1 MLSCPHHHHPLHFHH
16 HRNRNS
22 TTILQLSSS
31 DHHHDRTPQNP
42 ATTTTITTN
51 DKPILRT
58 HNSKSISVF
67 THLLKSPNQTQNKI
81 ETAQDVITPEE
92 RVKLQELTL
101 ATKKRIPRFPGSV
114 FPTKAESLDSPLQT
128 LFRNRRED
136 EYNSENDDDF
146 DEEMVVKAIEI
157 RRKVTA
163 EIFKQAM
170 RKKGKFGI
178 TYSTNLVNRLDD
190 FVDFI
195 MIKAAAMKRI
205 DEFKF
210 LSFNDRARRVI
221 EELNVV
227 PHIRW
232 LKHNAVS
239 YPRIAKLICMS
250 RGNVESIRRVTEWLK
265 SIHVKGEFLGSVLTK
280 AGENILER
288 PIEELDEIVWYL
300 ESNGVR
306 MDWMG
311 YVMSRCPQLLCCSME
326 EVKTR
331 VGFFLDMGMNE
342 RDFGTMVFDYPR
354 VLGYFTLEEMN
365 QKVNY
370 LKEFGL
376 SNEDVGRLLAFKP
389 QLMGCSIEERWKPL
403 VKYLYYLGI
412 SRDGMKEC
420 LSLNQ
425 WFSVQFFQDIGIR
438 DDAIGNMLVKFPP
451 LLTYSLHKKI
461 RPVVIFL
468 MTKAGVSE
476 RNIAKTI
483 ALGPELLGC
492 NIVNKLEINLKYLL
506 SLGIRHR
513 QLGEM
518 IADFPMLLRYNIDL
532 FRPKYKYL
540 RRTMVRPLQDLIEFP
555 RFFSYSLDERIIPR
569 HKVLVENRINF
580 KLRYMLAST
589 DEEFQKKVESAVER
603 RRKFESGLMGD
614 NSQVSDADSSEEET
628 DVLFPET
635 ENVVSSSPKTLF
647 NFNSL
652 GSGDS
657 ENLD

>member
-1 MLSCPHHHHPLHFHH
+1 M
-16 HRNRNS
+16 
-22 TTILQLSSS
+22 
-31 DHHHDRTPQNP
+31 
-42 ATTTTITTN
+42 
-51 DKPILRT
+51 
-58 HNSKSISVF
+58 
-67 THLLKSPNQTQNKI
+67 
-81 ETAQDVITPEE
+81 
-92 RVKLQELTL
+92 
-101 ATKKRIPRFPGSV
+101 
-114 FPTKAESLDSPLQT
+114 QT
-128 LFRNRRED
+128 LFRNQSED

-190 FVDFI
+190 FVDFV
-195 MIKAAAMKRI
+195 MIKAAAMKRT

-227 PHIRW
+227 SLIRW

-239 YPRIAKLICMS
+239 YPRIAKLIYMS

-288 PIEELDEIVWYL
+288 PIEDLDEIVWYL

-342 RDFGTMVFDYPR
+342 KDFDTMVFDYPR

-412 SRDGMKEC
+412 SRDGMKRMLVIKPMVFCVDLE
-420 LSLNQ
+420 Q
-425 WFSVQFFQDIGIR
+425 TIVPKVRFFQDIGIR

-451 LLTYSLHKKI
+451 LLTYSLYKKI

-476 RNIAKTI
+476 RNIAKAI

-492 NIVNKLEINLKYLL
+492 SIVNKLEINLKYLL

-532 FRPKYKYL
+532 LRPKYKYL

-555 RFFSYSLDERIIPR
+555 RFFSYSLDDRIIPR

-589 DEEFQKKVESAVER
+589 DEEFQKKVEAAVER

-614 NSQVSDADSSEEET
+614 NSQASDADSSEEET
-628 DVLFPET
+628 DVQFPET
-635 ENVVSSSPKTLF
+635 GIIVSSSPKTRF

-657 ENLD
+657 EDLN

>member
-1 MLSCPHHHHPLHFHH
+1 M
-16 HRNRNS
+16 
-22 TTILQLSSS
+22 
-31 DHHHDRTPQNP
+31 
-42 ATTTTITTN
+42 
-51 DKPILRT
+51 
-58 HNSKSISVF
+58 
-67 THLLKSPNQTQNKI
+67 
-81 ETAQDVITPEE
+81 
-92 RVKLQELTL
+92 
-101 ATKKRIPRFPGSV
+101 
-114 FPTKAESLDSPLQT
+114 QT
-128 LFRNRRED
+128 LFRNQTED

-190 FVDFI
+190 FVDFV
-195 MIKAAAMKRI
+195 MIKAAAMKRM

-227 PHIRW
+227 PLIRW

-239 YPRIAKLICMS
+239 YPRIAKLIYMS

-331 VGFFLDMGMNE
+331 VGFFLDMDMNE
-342 RDFGTMVFDYPR
+342 KDFGTMVFDYPR

-412 SRDGMKEC
+412 SRDGMKRMLVIKPMVFCVDLE
-420 LSLNQ
+420 Q
-425 WFSVQFFQDIGIR
+425 TIVPKVRFFQDIGIR

-451 LLTYSLHKKI
+451 LLTYSLYKKI

-476 RNIAKTI
+476 RNIAKAI

-492 NIVNKLEINLKYLL
+492 SIVNKLEINLKYLL

-518 IADFPMLLRYNIDL
+518 IADFPVLLRYNIDL
-532 FRPKYKYL
+532 LRPKYKYL

-555 RFFSYSLDERIIPR
+555 RFFSYSLDDRIIPR

-589 DEEFQKKVESAVER
+589 DEEFQKKVEAAVER

-614 NSQVSDADSSEEET
+614 NSQASDVDSSEEET
-628 DVLFPET
+628 DVQFPET
-635 ENVVSSSPKTLF
+635 EIIVSSSPKTRF

-657 ENLD
+657 EDLN

>member
-1 MLSCPHHHHPLHFHH
+1 M
-16 HRNRNS
+16 
-22 TTILQLSSS
+22 
-31 DHHHDRTPQNP
+31 
-42 ATTTTITTN
+42 
-51 DKPILRT
+51 
-58 HNSKSISVF
+58 
-67 THLLKSPNQTQNKI
+67 
-81 ETAQDVITPEE
+81 
-92 RVKLQELTL
+92 
-101 ATKKRIPRFPGSV
+101 
-114 FPTKAESLDSPLQT
+114 QT
-128 LFRNRRED
+128 LFRNQSED

-190 FVDFI
+190 FVDFV
-195 MIKAAAMKRI
+195 MIKAAAMKRM

-227 PHIRW
+227 PLIRW

-239 YPRIAKLICMS
+239 YPRIAKLIYMS

-331 VGFFLDMGMNE
+331 VGFFLDMDMNE
-342 RDFGTMVFDYPR
+342 KDFGTMVFDYPR

-412 SRDGMKEC
+412 SRDGMKRMLVIKPMVFCVDLE
-420 LSLNQ
+420 Q
-425 WFSVQFFQDIGIR
+425 TIVPKVRFFQDIGIR

-451 LLTYSLHKKI
+451 LLTYSLYKKI

-476 RNIAKTI
+476 RNIAKAI
-483 ALGPELLGC
+483 AMGPELLGC
-492 NIVNKLEINLKYLL
+492 SIVNKLEINLKYLL

-518 IADFPMLLRYNIDL
+518 IADFPVLLRYNIDL
-532 FRPKYKYL
+532 LRPKYKYL

-555 RFFSYSLDERIIPR
+555 RFFSYSLDDRIIPR

-589 DEEFQKKVESAVER
+589 DEEFQKKVEAAVER

-614 NSQVSDADSSEEET
+614 NSQASDTDSSEEET
-628 DVLFPET
+628 DVQFPET
-635 ENVVSSSPKTLF
+635 EIIVSSSPKTRF

-657 ENLD
+657 EDLN

>member
-1 MLSCPHHHHPLHFHH
+1 M
-16 HRNRNS
+16 
-22 TTILQLSSS
+22 
-31 DHHHDRTPQNP
+31 
-42 ATTTTITTN
+42 
-51 DKPILRT
+51 
-58 HNSKSISVF
+58 
-67 THLLKSPNQTQNKI
+67 
-81 ETAQDVITPEE
+81 
-92 RVKLQELTL
+92 
-101 ATKKRIPRFPGSV
+101 
-114 FPTKAESLDSPLQT
+114 QT
-128 LFRNRRED
+128 LFRNQSED

-190 FVDFI
+190 FVDFV
-195 MIKAAAMKRI
+195 MIKAAAMKRM
-205 DEFKF
+205 DEFEF

-227 PHIRW
+227 PLIRW

-239 YPRIAKLICMS
+239 YPRIAKLIYMS

-288 PIEELDEIVWYL
+288 SIEELDEIVWYL

-342 RDFGTMVFDYPR
+342 KDFGTMVFDYPR

-412 SRDGMKEC
+412 SRDGMKRMLVIKPMVFCVDLE
-420 LSLNQ
+420 Q
-425 WFSVQFFQDIGIR
+425 TIVPKVRFFQDIGIR

-451 LLTYSLHKKI
+451 LLTYSLYKKI

-476 RNIAKTI
+476 RNIAKAI

-492 NIVNKLEINLKYLL
+492 SIVNKLEINLKYLL

-532 FRPKYKYL
+532 LRPKYKYL

-555 RFFSYSLDERIIPR
+555 RFFSYSLDDRIIPR

-589 DEEFQKKVESAVER
+589 EEEFQKKVEAAVER

-614 NSQVSDADSSEEET
+614 NSQASDADSSEEET
-628 DVLFPET
+628 DVQFPET
-635 ENVVSSSPKTLF
+635 EIIVSSSPKTRF

-657 ENLD
+657 EDLN

>member
-1 MLSCPHHHHPLHFHH
+1 M
-16 HRNRNS
+16 
-22 TTILQLSSS
+22 
-31 DHHHDRTPQNP
+31 
-42 ATTTTITTN
+42 
-51 DKPILRT
+51 
-58 HNSKSISVF
+58 
-67 THLLKSPNQTQNKI
+67 
-81 ETAQDVITPEE
+81 
-92 RVKLQELTL
+92 
-101 ATKKRIPRFPGSV
+101 
-114 FPTKAESLDSPLQT
+114 QT
-128 LFRNRRED
+128 LFRNQSED

-190 FVDFI
+190 FVDFV
-195 MIKAAAMKRI
+195 MIKAAAMKRM

-227 PHIRW
+227 PLIRW

-239 YPRIAKLICMS
+239 YPRIAKLIYMS

-331 VGFFLDMGMNE
+331 VGFFLDMDMNE
-342 RDFGTMVFDYPR
+342 KDFGTMVFDYPR

-412 SRDGMKEC
+412 SRDGMKRMLVIKPMVFCVDLE
-420 LSLNQ
+420 Q
-425 WFSVQFFQDIGIR
+425 TIVPKVRFFQDIGIR

-451 LLTYSLHKKI
+451 LLTYSLYKKI

-476 RNIAKTI
+476 RNIAKAI

-492 NIVNKLEINLKYLL
+492 SIVNKLEINLKYLL

-518 IADFPMLLRYNIDL
+518 IADFPVLLRYNIDL
-532 FRPKYKYL
+532 LRPKYKYL

-555 RFFSYSLDERIIPR
+555 RFFSYSLDDRIIPR

-589 DEEFQKKVESAVER
+589 DEEFQKKVEAAVER

-614 NSQVSDADSSEEET
+614 NSQASDTDSSEEET
-628 DVLFPET
+628 DVQFPET
-635 ENVVSSSPKTLF
+635 EIIVSSSPKTRF

-657 ENLD
+657 EDLN

>member
-1 MLSCPHHHHPLHFHH
+1 
-16 HRNRNS
+16 
-22 TTILQLSSS
+22 
-31 DHHHDRTPQNP
+31 
-42 ATTTTITTN
+42 
-51 DKPILRT
+51 
-58 HNSKSISVF
+58 
-67 THLLKSPNQTQNKI
+67 
-81 ETAQDVITPEE
+81 
-92 RVKLQELTL
+92 
-101 ATKKRIPRFPGSV
+101 
-114 FPTKAESLDSPLQT
+114 
-128 LFRNRRED
+128 
-136 EYNSENDDDF
+136 
-146 DEEMVVKAIEI
+146 MVVKAIEI

-190 FVDFI
+190 FVDFV
-195 MIKAAAMKRI
+195 MIKAAAMKGM

-227 PHIRW
+227 PLIMW

-239 YPRIAKLICMS
+239 YPRIAKLIYMS

-280 AGENILER
+280 AGEIFWNDL
-288 PIEELDEIVWYL
+288 LKNWMKL
-300 ESNGVR
+300 FESNGVR

-342 RDFGTMVFDYPR
+342 KDFGTMVFDYPR

-376 SNEDVGRLLAFKP
+376 GNEDVGRLLAFKP

-412 SRDGMKEC
+412 SRDGMKRMLVIKPMVFCVDLE
-420 LSLNQ
+420 Q
-425 WFSVQFFQDIGIR
+425 TIVPKDIGIR

-451 LLTYSLHKKI
+451 LLTYSLYKKI

-476 RNIAKTI
+476 RNIAKAI

-492 NIVNKLEINLKYLL
+492 SIVNKLEINLKYLL

-532 FRPKYKYL
+532 LRPKYKYL

-555 RFFSYSLDERIIPR
+555 SYSLDDRIIPR

-580 KLRYMLAST
+580 KLRFHRRRIS
-589 DEEFQKKVESAVER
+589 KKVEAAVER

-614 NSQVSDADSSEEET
+614 NSQASDADSSEERQMFSFLKLRLSFP
-628 DVLFPET
+628 VLQKHGLISILLE
-635 ENVVSSSPKTLF
+635 VGILKT
-647 NFNSL
+647 
-652 GSGDS
+652 
-657 ENLD
+657 

>member
-1 MLSCPHHHHPLHFHH
+1 M
-16 HRNRNS
+16 
-22 TTILQLSSS
+22 
-31 DHHHDRTPQNP
+31 
-42 ATTTTITTN
+42 
-51 DKPILRT
+51 
-58 HNSKSISVF
+58 
-67 THLLKSPNQTQNKI
+67 
-81 ETAQDVITPEE
+81 
-92 RVKLQELTL
+92 
-101 ATKKRIPRFPGSV
+101 
-114 FPTKAESLDSPLQT
+114 QT
-128 LFRNRRED
+128 LFRNQSED

-190 FVDFI
+190 FVDFV
-195 MIKAAAMKRI
+195 MIKAAAMKRM
-205 DEFKF
+205 DEFEF

-227 PHIRW
+227 PLIRW

-239 YPRIAKLICMS
+239 YPRIAKLIYMS

-288 PIEELDEIVWYL
+288 SIEELDEIVWYL

-342 RDFGTMVFDYPR
+342 KDFGTMVFDYPR

-412 SRDGMKEC
+412 SRDGMKRMLVIKPMVFCVDLE
-420 LSLNQ
+420 Q
-425 WFSVQFFQDIGIR
+425 TIVPKVRFFQDIGIR

-451 LLTYSLHKKI
+451 LLTYSLYKKI

-476 RNIAKTI
+476 RNIAKAI

-492 NIVNKLEINLKYLL
+492 SIVNKLEINLKYLL

-532 FRPKYKYL
+532 LRPKYKYL

-555 RFFSYSLDERIIPR
+555 RFFSYSLDDRIIPR

-589 DEEFQKKVESAVER
+589 DEEFQKKVEAAVER

-614 NSQVSDADSSEEET
+614 NSQASDADSSEEET
-628 DVLFPET
+628 DVQFPET
-635 ENVVSSSPKTLF
+635 EIIVSSSPKTRF

-657 ENLD
+657 EDLN

>member
-1 MLSCPHHHHPLHFHH
+1 M
-16 HRNRNS
+16 
-22 TTILQLSSS
+22 
-31 DHHHDRTPQNP
+31 
-42 ATTTTITTN
+42 
-51 DKPILRT
+51 
-58 HNSKSISVF
+58 
-67 THLLKSPNQTQNKI
+67 
-81 ETAQDVITPEE
+81 
-92 RVKLQELTL
+92 
-101 ATKKRIPRFPGSV
+101 
-114 FPTKAESLDSPLQT
+114 QT
-128 LFRNRRED
+128 LFRNKSED

-190 FVDFI
+190 FVDFV
-195 MIKAAAMKRI
+195 MIKAAAMKRM

-227 PHIRW
+227 PLIRW

-239 YPRIAKLICMS
+239 YPRIAKLIYMS

-288 PIEELDEIVWYL
+288 SIEELDEIVWYL

-342 RDFGTMVFDYPR
+342 KDFGTMVFDYPR

-403 VKYLYYLGI
+403 VKYLFYLGI
-412 SRDGMKEC
+412 SRDGMKRMLVIKPMVFCVDLE
-420 LSLNQ
+420 Q
-425 WFSVQFFQDIGIR
+425 TIVPKVRFFQDIGIR

-451 LLTYSLHKKI
+451 LLTYSLYKKI

-476 RNIAKTI
+476 RNIAKAI

-492 NIVNKLEINLKYLL
+492 SIVNKLEINLKYLL

-532 FRPKYKYL
+532 LRPKYKYL

-555 RFFSYSLDERIIPR
+555 RFFSYSLDDRIIPR

-589 DEEFQKKVESAVER
+589 DEEFQKKVEAAVER

-614 NSQVSDADSSEEET
+614 NSQASDADSSEEET
-628 DVLFPET
+628 DVQFPET
-635 ENVVSSSPKTLF
+635 EIIVSSSPKTRF

-657 ENLD
+657 EDLN

>member
-1 MLSCPHHHHPLHFHH
+1 M
-16 HRNRNS
+16 
-22 TTILQLSSS
+22 
-31 DHHHDRTPQNP
+31 
-42 ATTTTITTN
+42 
-51 DKPILRT
+51 
-58 HNSKSISVF
+58 
-67 THLLKSPNQTQNKI
+67 
-81 ETAQDVITPEE
+81 
-92 RVKLQELTL
+92 
-101 ATKKRIPRFPGSV
+101 
-114 FPTKAESLDSPLQT
+114 QT
-128 LFRNRRED
+128 LFRNQSED
-136 EYNSENDDDF
+136 EYSSENDDDF

-190 FVDFI
+190 FVDFV
-195 MIKAAAMKRI
+195 MIKAAAMKRM
-205 DEFKF
+205 DEFEF

-227 PHIRW
+227 PLIRW

-239 YPRIAKLICMS
+239 YPRIAKLIYMS

-288 PIEELDEIVWYL
+288 SIEELDEIVWYL

-342 RDFGTMVFDYPR
+342 KDFGTMVFDYPR

-412 SRDGMKEC
+412 SRDGMKRMLVIKPMVFCVDLE
-420 LSLNQ
+420 Q
-425 WFSVQFFQDIGIR
+425 TIVPKVRFFQDIGIR

-451 LLTYSLHKKI
+451 LLTYSLYKKI

-476 RNIAKTI
+476 RNIAKAI

-492 NIVNKLEINLKYLL
+492 SIVNKLEINLKYLL

-532 FRPKYKYL
+532 LRPKYKYL

-555 RFFSYSLDERIIPR
+555 RFFSYSLDDRIIPR

-589 DEEFQKKVESAVER
+589 DEEFQKKVEAAVER

-614 NSQVSDADSSEEET
+614 NSQASDADSSEEET
-628 DVLFPET
+628 DVQFPET
-635 ENVVSSSPKTLF
+635 EIIVSSSPKTRF

-657 ENLD
+657 EDLN

>member
-1 MLSCPHHHHPLHFHH
+1 M
-16 HRNRNS
+16 
-22 TTILQLSSS
+22 
-31 DHHHDRTPQNP
+31 
-42 ATTTTITTN
+42 
-51 DKPILRT
+51 
-58 HNSKSISVF
+58 
-67 THLLKSPNQTQNKI
+67 
-81 ETAQDVITPEE
+81 
-92 RVKLQELTL
+92 
-101 ATKKRIPRFPGSV
+101 
-114 FPTKAESLDSPLQT
+114 QT
-128 LFRNRRED
+128 LFRNQSED

-190 FVDFI
+190 FVDFV
-195 MIKAAAMKRI
+195 MIKAAAMKRM

-227 PHIRW
+227 SLIRW

-239 YPRIAKLICMS
+239 YPRIAKLIYMS

-288 PIEELDEIVWYL
+288 PIEDLDEIVWYL

-342 RDFGTMVFDYPR
+342 KDFGTMVFDYPR

-412 SRDGMKEC
+412 SRDGMKRMLVIKPMVFCVDLE
-420 LSLNQ
+420 Q
-425 WFSVQFFQDIGIR
+425 TIVPKVRFFQDIGIR

-451 LLTYSLHKKI
+451 LLTYSLYKKI

-476 RNIAKTI
+476 RNIAKAI

-492 NIVNKLEINLKYLL
+492 SIVNKLEINLKYLL

-532 FRPKYKYL
+532 LRPKYKYL

-555 RFFSYSLDERIIPR
+555 RFFSYSLDDRIIPR

-589 DEEFQKKVESAVER
+589 DEEFQKKVEAAVER

-614 NSQVSDADSSEEET
+614 NSQASDADSSEEET
-628 DVLFPET
+628 DVQFPET
-635 ENVVSSSPKTLF
+635 EIIVSSSPKTRF
-647 NFNSL
+647 NFSSL

-657 ENLD
+657 EDLN

>member
-1 MLSCPHHHHPLHFHH
+1 M
-16 HRNRNS
+16 
-22 TTILQLSSS
+22 
-31 DHHHDRTPQNP
+31 
-42 ATTTTITTN
+42 
-51 DKPILRT
+51 
-58 HNSKSISVF
+58 
-67 THLLKSPNQTQNKI
+67 
-81 ETAQDVITPEE
+81 
-92 RVKLQELTL
+92 
-101 ATKKRIPRFPGSV
+101 
-114 FPTKAESLDSPLQT
+114 QT
-128 LFRNRRED
+128 LFRNQTED

-190 FVDFI
+190 FVDFV
-195 MIKAAAMKRI
+195 MIKAAAMKRM

-227 PHIRW
+227 PLIRW

-239 YPRIAKLICMS
+239 YPRIAKLIYMS

-331 VGFFLDMGMNE
+331 VGFFLDMDMNE
-342 RDFGTMVFDYPR
+342 KDFGTMVFDYPR

-412 SRDGMKEC
+412 SRDGMKRMLVIKPMVFCVDLE
-420 LSLNQ
+420 Q
-425 WFSVQFFQDIGIR
+425 TIVPKVRFFQDIGIR

-451 LLTYSLHKKI
+451 LLTYSLYKKI

-476 RNIAKTI
+476 RNIAKAI

-492 NIVNKLEINLKYLL
+492 SIVNKLEINLKYLL

-518 IADFPMLLRYNIDL
+518 VADFPVLLRYNIDL
-532 FRPKYKYL
+532 LRPKYKYL

-555 RFFSYSLDERIIPR
+555 RFFSYSLDDRIIPR

-589 DEEFQKKVESAVER
+589 DEEFQKKVEAAVER

-614 NSQVSDADSSEEET
+614 NSQASDTDSSEEET
-628 DVLFPET
+628 DVQFPET
-635 ENVVSSSPKTLF
+635 EIIVSSSPKTRF

-657 ENLD
+657 EDLN

>member
-1 MLSCPHHHHPLHFHH
+1 M
-16 HRNRNS
+16 
-22 TTILQLSSS
+22 
-31 DHHHDRTPQNP
+31 
-42 ATTTTITTN
+42 
-51 DKPILRT
+51 
-58 HNSKSISVF
+58 
-67 THLLKSPNQTQNKI
+67 
-81 ETAQDVITPEE
+81 
-92 RVKLQELTL
+92 
-101 ATKKRIPRFPGSV
+101 
-114 FPTKAESLDSPLQT
+114 QT
-128 LFRNRRED
+128 LFRNQTED

-190 FVDFI
+190 FVDFV
-195 MIKAAAMKRI
+195 MIKAAAMKRM

-227 PHIRW
+227 PLIRW

-239 YPRIAKLICMS
+239 YPRIAKLIYMS

-331 VGFFLDMGMNE
+331 VGFFLDMDMNE
-342 RDFGTMVFDYPR
+342 KDFGTMVFDYPR

-412 SRDGMKEC
+412 SRDGMKRMLVIKPMVFCVDLE
-420 LSLNQ
+420 Q
-425 WFSVQFFQDIGIR
+425 TIVPKVRFFQDIGIR

-451 LLTYSLHKKI
+451 LLTYSLYKKI

-476 RNIAKTI
+476 RNIAKAI

-492 NIVNKLEINLKYLL
+492 SIVNKLEINLKYLL

-518 IADFPMLLRYNIDL
+518 VADFPVLLRYNIDL
-532 FRPKYKYL
+532 LRPKYKYL

-555 RFFSYSLDERIIPR
+555 RFFSYSLDDRIIPR

-589 DEEFQKKVESAVER
+589 DEEFQKKVEAAVER

-614 NSQVSDADSSEEET
+614 NSQASDVDSSEEET
-628 DVLFPET
+628 DVQFPET
-635 ENVVSSSPKTLF
+635 EIIVSSSPKTRF

-657 ENLD
+657 EDLN

>member
-1 MLSCPHHHHPLHFHH
+1 M
-16 HRNRNS
+16 
-22 TTILQLSSS
+22 
-31 DHHHDRTPQNP
+31 
-42 ATTTTITTN
+42 
-51 DKPILRT
+51 
-58 HNSKSISVF
+58 
-67 THLLKSPNQTQNKI
+67 
-81 ETAQDVITPEE
+81 
-92 RVKLQELTL
+92 
-101 ATKKRIPRFPGSV
+101 
-114 FPTKAESLDSPLQT
+114 QT
-128 LFRNRRED
+128 LFRNQSED

-190 FVDFI
+190 FVDFV
-195 MIKAAAMKRI
+195 MIKAAAMKRM

-227 PHIRW
+227 PLIRW

-239 YPRIAKLICMS
+239 YPRIAKLIYMS

-331 VGFFLDMGMNE
+331 VGFFLDMDMNE
-342 RDFGTMVFDYPR
+342 KDFGTMVFDYPR

-412 SRDGMKEC
+412 SRDGMKRMLVIKPMVFCVDLE
-420 LSLNQ
+420 Q
-425 WFSVQFFQDIGIR
+425 TIVPKVRFFQDIGIR

-451 LLTYSLHKKI
+451 LLTYSLYKKI

-476 RNIAKTI
+476 RNIAKAI

-492 NIVNKLEINLKYLL
+492 SIVNKLEINLKYLL

-518 IADFPMLLRYNIDL
+518 VADFPVLLRYNIDL
-532 FRPKYKYL
+532 LRPKYKYL

-555 RFFSYSLDERIIPR
+555 RFFSYSLDDRIIPR

-589 DEEFQKKVESAVER
+589 DEEFQKKVEAAVER

-614 NSQVSDADSSEEET
+614 NSQASDVDSSEEET
-628 DVLFPET
+628 DVQFPET
-635 ENVVSSSPKTLF
+635 EIIVSSSPKTRF

-657 ENLD
+657 EDLN

>member
-1 MLSCPHHHHPLHFHH
+1 M
-16 HRNRNS
+16 
-22 TTILQLSSS
+22 
-31 DHHHDRTPQNP
+31 
-42 ATTTTITTN
+42 
-51 DKPILRT
+51 
-58 HNSKSISVF
+58 
-67 THLLKSPNQTQNKI
+67 
-81 ETAQDVITPEE
+81 
-92 RVKLQELTL
+92 
-101 ATKKRIPRFPGSV
+101 
-114 FPTKAESLDSPLQT
+114 QT
-128 LFRNRRED
+128 LFRNQSED

-190 FVDFI
+190 FVDFV

-205 DEFKF
+205 DEFEF

-227 PHIRW
+227 PLIRW

-239 YPRIAKLICMS
+239 YPRIAKLIYMS

-288 PIEELDEIVWYL
+288 SIEELDEIVWYL

-342 RDFGTMVFDYPR
+342 KDFGTMVFDYPR

-412 SRDGMKEC
+412 SRDGMKRMLVIKPMVFCVDLE
-420 LSLNQ
+420 Q
-425 WFSVQFFQDIGIR
+425 TIVPKVRFFQDIGIR

-451 LLTYSLHKKI
+451 LLTYSLYKKI
-461 RPVVIFL
+461 RLVVIFL

-476 RNIAKTI
+476 RNIAKAI

-492 NIVNKLEINLKYLL
+492 SIVNKLEINLKYLL

-532 FRPKYKYL
+532 LRPKYKYL

-555 RFFSYSLDERIIPR
+555 RFFSYSLDDRIIPR

-589 DEEFQKKVESAVER
+589 DEEFQKKVEAAVER

-614 NSQVSDADSSEEET
+614 NSQASDADSSEEET
-628 DVLFPET
+628 DVQFPET
-635 ENVVSSSPKTLF
+635 EIIVSSSPKTRF

-657 ENLD
+657 EDLN